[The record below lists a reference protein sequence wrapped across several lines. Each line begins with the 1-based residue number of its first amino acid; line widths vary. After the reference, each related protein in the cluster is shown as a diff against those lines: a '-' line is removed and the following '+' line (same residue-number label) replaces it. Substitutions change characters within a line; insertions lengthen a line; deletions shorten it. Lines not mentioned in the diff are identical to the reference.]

1 MMLLTG
7 SNPSLG
13 TSVILGTA
21 VFMATGSTL
30 FLKLMSY
37 PYVVKM
43 EEAPSSTPDDRSFVA
58 YRLGILGTPYPS
70 EFKLSEV
77 EHVKVT
83 QHPFASFRVKSDCF
97 FVFEQV
103 ITEEGLRDRF
113 DNEKMKVAL
122 EGGKPT
128 TNAGSDVKK

>member
-1 MMLLTG
+1 MLITG

-37 PYVVKM
+37 PYVTKL
-43 EEAPSSTPDDRSFVA
+43 EEISASPGDRRFVA
-58 YRLGILGTPYPS
+58 SRLNAMGFEYPT
-70 EFKLSEV
+70 EFNLSEV

-97 FVFEQV
+97 FIFEKM
-103 ITEEGLRDRF
+103 IAEKELRDCF
-113 DNEKMKVAL
+113 DNELLKAAS
-122 EGGKPT
+122 EGGLKHT
-128 TNAGSDVKK
+128 QNDSNSEK